1 MTQLYEI
8 NISLSEN
15 QKKTLS
21 KAYHEKETITLRL
34 KNDALSGPD
43 TLLVPK
49 TTVNRLEKNRK
60 LNKGMD
66 IKLAKSNIRK
76 QVGGSLLSSILTL
89 GRTLGP
95 QLAKTLG
102 MSALSGVVSEGASQL
117 VKKISGGGQTGG
129 FLIPNSKIQQL
140 IANKHLLTDKQKM
153 DIKNAMQTGSGVHIK
168 PTKTQTGGFL
178 GSLLASIGIP
188 LALEAFKKMT
198 GSGGPRMGKPQPV
211 STKQDGGAAPRLG
224 AYQPP
229 PPFFGTWEQVPGTIG
244 AGKKKRRKK
253 KTGDGLL
260 LGKNSPFNQIPL
272 LGAIF

>member
-8 NISLSEN
+8 NVSLSEN

-34 KNDALSGPD
+34 KKDALSGSD

-49 TTVNRLEKNRK
+49 TTVTRLEKNRK

-117 VKKISGGGQTGG
+117 VKKISGGGTQTGG

-153 DIKNAMQTGSGVHIK
+153 DIINAMQTGSGVHVK
-168 PTKTQTGGFL
+168 PTK
-178 GSLLASIGIP
+178 
-188 LALEAFKKMT
+188 
-198 GSGGPRMGKPQPV
+198 
-211 STKQDGGAAPRLG
+211 KQ
-224 AYQPP
+224 
-229 PPFFGTWEQVPGTIG
+229 
-244 AGKKKRRKK
+244 
-253 KTGDGLL
+253 
-260 LGKNSPFNQIPL
+260 
-272 LGAIF
+272 